1 MQVETNPQEVEQ
13 THSEACI
20 YLLCISPAWPSS
32 PAPWDLIDEYQ
43 SIYFMWAVKA
53 NYPANVKIFIPTG
66 VTFQGFFL
74 ILGLCSLSCSGK
86 LKKALPGVVQQLPQ
100 HLRGREDDCTS
111 SQTLSK

>member
-66 VTFQGFFL
+66 VTFQGFFFNTWFM
-74 ILGLCSLSCSGK
+74 
-86 LKKALPGVVQQLPQ
+86 LPLL
-100 HLRGREDDCTS
+100 LRETEKSTTRGCTAIAS
-111 SQTLSK
+111 ASKRKRR